1 MYEYYTSVYTEVCH
15 VDVVCQFA
23 VEYERG
29 QISLKMVSTDEVN
42 EVVAHIGSCLQ
53 RICPGLPPL

>member
-1 MYEYYTSVYTEVCH
+1 MCFIVCSGI
-15 VDVVCQFA
+15 VFQFA

-29 QISLKMVSTDEVN
+29 QMSLKMASTDEVN

-53 RICPGLPPL
+53 RIWPGLSPL